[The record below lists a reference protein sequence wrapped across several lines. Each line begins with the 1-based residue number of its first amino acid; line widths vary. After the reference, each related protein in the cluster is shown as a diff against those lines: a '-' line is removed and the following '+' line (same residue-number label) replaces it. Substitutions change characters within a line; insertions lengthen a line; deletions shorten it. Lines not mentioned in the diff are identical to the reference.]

1 MNKGS
6 RAAAPMS
13 KPVEGKKD
21 TSKPA
26 GMSKPVEGKK
36 DTSKPAGPGKVVPS
50 MMPAGRRGNAVKK
63 G

>member
-6 RAAAPMS
+6 RAAAPMA

-26 GMSKPVEGKK
+26 G
-36 DTSKPAGPGKVVPS
+36 GKVEYGYT
-50 MMPAGRRGNAVKK
+50 PAGRK
-63 G
+63 GTKA

>member
-6 RAAAPMS
+6 RQPASMS

-26 GMSKPVEGKK
+26 G
-36 DTSKPAGPGKVVPS
+36 GKVFFG
-50 MMPAGRRGNAVKK
+50 MMPAGRKGTAPKK